1 MQMPRAFQIPGFG
14 QYCLGQG
21 LSIVGTGMQC
31 VLVPWYVYYQTKS
44 PLALALVA
52 VTTALSLCLCPYG
65 GVIADKYNRWTIL
78 VVSQWI
84 ALAQAA
90 ALGLIALT
98 GAFNLWLVL
107 ALNFIAGT
115 ITAFEFPARQAF
127 KSELATEDTLAGV
140 IGFYNSVDFTAFALG
155 QAIGGVMIVSLPG
168 NTATLCFFVNTAS
181 YLAAL
186 WALLAVRPQ
195 VMVKP
200 AVNQS
205 EDTPTLSIMEGL
217 RLIRSDRL
225 VLALML
231 QTAVVVLF
239 CKRFDPLLPAYAE
252 EGLKNVAATGWLKV
266 AMVIGAILGG
276 LWIGRIATKQAQLRW
291 SYHML
296 VALPVVL
303 LVLFAITREP
313 ITASLA
319 VAIVSAVLLIQDSCC
334 LASIQSNVV
343 PSMRGRVV
351 SWRVTVNWGLDLLV
365 ALPLGWAATMGGVRP
380 VLITSAIVG
389 GLVALAL
396 WLSTGL
402 HRRSPKYSDHAAS

>member
-1 MQMPRAFQIPGFG
+1 
-14 QYCLGQG
+14 
-21 LSIVGTGMQC
+21 
-31 VLVPWYVYYQTKS
+31 
-44 PLALALVA
+44 
-52 VTTALSLCLCPYG
+52 
-65 GVIADKYNRWTIL
+65 
-78 VVSQWI
+78 
-84 ALAQAA
+84 
-90 ALGLIALT
+90 LIALT
-98 GAFNLWLVL
+98 GAFNLWVVL

-127 KSELATEDTLAGV
+127 KSELASEDDLAGV

-168 NTATLCFFVNTAS
+168 NAATLCFFANTAS

-186 WALLAVRPQ
+186 WALLAVRPK
-195 VMVKP
+195 VMDKP
-200 AVNQS
+200 DVNQS

-217 RLIRSDRL
+217 RLVRSDRL

-276 LWIGRIATKQAQLRW
+276 LWIGRIASKQAQLRW

-319 VAIVSAVLLIQDSCC
+319 VTIVSAVLLIQDSCC
-334 LASIQSNVV
+334 LASIQSSVA
-343 PSMRGRVV
+343 PSMRGRVI
-351 SWRVTVNWGLDLLV
+351 SWRVTVNWGLDLMV
-365 ALPLGWAATMGGVRP
+365 ALPLGWAATVGGVRP
-380 VLITSAIVG
+380 VLIACATIG
-389 GLVALAL
+389 GLVSLAL
-396 WLSTGL
+396 WLSSVGL
-402 HRRSPKYSDHAAS
+402 RRQTQEA

>member
-1 MQMPRAFQIPGFG
+1 MQMPRAFQVPGFS

-44 PLALALVA
+44 ALALALVA

-107 ALNFIAGT
+107 ALNFLAGT

-155 QAIGGVMIVSLPG
+155 QAIGGVMIVSLPT
-168 NTATLCFFVNTAS
+168 NAAMLCFLVNAAS

-186 WALLAVRPQ
+186 WALLAVRQ
-195 VMVKP
+195 RAMVKP
-200 AVNQS
+200 AVNNLKVES
-205 EDTPTLSIMEGL
+205 ANKLSIMEGL
-217 RLIRSDRL
+217 KLVRSDRL

-231 QTAVVVLF
+231 QTAIVVLF

-252 EGLKNVAATGWLKV
+252 QGLESIAATGWLKV
-266 AMVIGAILGG
+266 GMVIGAIIGG
-276 LWIGRIATKQAQLRW
+276 LWVGRFATKQSQLRW

-303 LVLFAITREP
+303 LVLFALAWEP

-319 VAIVSAVLLIQDSCC
+319 ITIVSAVLLIQDSCC
-334 LASIQSNVV
+334 LASIQSSVA
-343 PSMRGRVV
+343 PSIRGRVV
-351 SWRVTVNWGLDLLV
+351 SWRVTVNWGLDLMV
-365 ALPLGWAATMGGVRP
+365 ALPLGWAATIGGVRP
-380 VLITSAIVG
+380 VLITCATLG

-396 WLSTGL
+396 WLSSVGL
-402 HRRSPKYSDHAAS
+402 RRRTQEA